1 MNRAHLAD
9 AMLEYEE
16 VGDGAPVLLLHGGL
30 INTVFPNLAEI
41 SISRRY
47 RVISYRRRGYGGS
60 SPASAP
66 RTMKDQATD
75 AEALLRHLGIRR
87 AHLVGFSYGG
97 GVAIQLALDA
107 PQLIGSLALLEPSI
121 PSAPVF
127 VEDLAAITI
136 MYAGGDREG
145 AVGAF
150 FAEVLGPNYRSL
162 LEDQLGP
169 TAFDHAVADSEAA
182 FQVEA
187 ESLAN
192 WECDVTRIRQPVL
205 AVLGA
210 DTLPAA
216 LESHTRLKQ
225 WLPQLEELVI
235 PDSNHSLP
243 FAKPEAVA
251 EGVGRFLDRH
261 PL

>member
-1 MNRAHLAD
+1 MKRAHLGD
-9 AMLEYEE
+9 VLLEYEE
-16 VGDGAPVLLLHGGL
+16 AGDGDPVLLLHGGL

-47 RVISYRRRGYGGS
+47 RVISYRRRGYGRS
-60 SPASAP
+60 SPTTPP
-66 RTMKDQATD
+66 RTMRDQATD
-75 AEALLRHLGIRR
+75 AEALLRHLGISR
-87 AHLVGFSYGG
+87 AHVVGFSYGG
-97 GVAIQLALDA
+97 GVAIQLALQT
-107 PQLIGSLALLEPSI
+107 PELIGSLALLEPSI

-127 VEDLAAITI
+127 VEDLEAII
-136 MYAGGDREG
+136 AMYAGGDREG

-150 FAEVLGPNYRSL
+150 LAEVLGPDYRNL

-169 TAFDHAVADSEAA
+169 AAFAQAVADSEAA

-187 ESLAN
+187 ESMAT
-192 WECDVTRIRQPVL
+192 WECDVTRIRQPVF

-216 LESHTRLKQ
+216 LECHNRLRQ

-235 PDSNHSLP
+235 PDANHSLP
-243 FAKPEAVA
+243 FAKPEAVVD
-251 EGVGRFLDRH
+251 GVGRFLDRH